1 MQIEIKASFHREFL
15 AIPIEVNQ
23 IQTQIIIEII
33 HCALHIT
40 KDKVTTSQNIFKII
54 PIWLNVAMET
64 YKVHNRGLKISF
76 CL

>member
-15 AIPIEVNQ
+15 AIPIEVSQ

-33 HCALHIT
+33 DCALHVT
-40 KDKVTTSQNIFKII
+40 KDEVTTSQNIFKII